1 MEKIELEIAQISHS
15 IAHTN
20 SFALLLVEKKGV
32 RRLPIVIGGFEA
44 QAIAIGMEKV
54 PQSRPQTHDLFKNI
68 FEEFQLN
75 LVEVIINNLAEGV
88 FFAQLVCE
96 HNGKKVEIDSR
107 TSDAIALAV
116 RFNVPVYTYEF
127 IMDQAGIILE
137 GNAERERNIEE
148 EDAAT
153 TIEEESSAKK
163 DYTKMS
169 AKELQD
175 LMQKA
180 IDNEDYEKA
189 ARIRDELN
197 KRK

>member
-1 MEKIELEIAQISHS
+1 MKKIELEIAQISHS

-44 QAIAIGMEKV
+44 QAIAIGMEQV
-54 PQSRPQTHDLFKNI
+54 PQSRPQTHDLFKSI
-68 FEEFQLN
+68 FDQYHLKMI
-75 LVEVIINNLAEGV
+75 EVVINNLAEGV
-88 FFAQLVCE
+88 FYAKLICE
-96 HNGKKVEIDSR
+96 GDGKTVEIDSR

-116 RFNVPVYTYEF
+116 RFEVPIYTYEF
-127 IMDQAGIILE
+127 IMDQAGIVLE
-137 GNAERERNIEE
+137 GGTGSDAEKDINQLTEE
-148 EDAAT
+148 IKASAA
-153 TIEEESSAKK
+153 EA
-163 DYTKMS
+163 DYTKLS
-169 AKELQD
+169 PTELQD

-180 IDNEDYEKA
+180 IDGEDYEKA

>member
-1 MEKIELEIAQISHS
+1 MKKIELEIAQISHS

-54 PQSRPQTHDLFKNI
+54 PQSRPQTHDLFKSI
-68 FEEFQLN
+68 FDQFSLN
-75 LVEVIINNLAEGV
+75 MVEIIINNLAEGV
-88 FFAQLVCE
+88 FFAKLVCE
-96 HNGKKVEIDSR
+96 SNGNRVEIDSR

-116 RFNVPVYTYEF
+116 RFEVPIYTYDF

-137 GNAERERNIEE
+137 GNVNADADKVADDEE
-148 EDAAT
+148 EETDKAA
-153 TIEEESSAKK
+153 SNVDYAKL
-163 DYTKMS
+163 S
-169 AKELQD
+169 PKELQE

-180 IDNEDYEKA
+180 IDGEDYEKA

>member
-68 FEEFQLN
+68 FDQFQLN
-75 LVEVIINNLAEGV
+75 MIEVVINNLAEGV
-88 FFAQLVCE
+88 FYAQLVCE
-96 HNGKKVEIDSR
+96 QNGKIVEIDSR

-116 RFNVPVYTYEF
+116 RFEIPIYTYEF

-137 GNAERERNIEE
+137 GTAAQRTEKDIEE
-148 EDAAT
+148 VTEQT
-153 TIEEESSAKK
+153 EKTSGRL
-163 DYTKMS
+163 DYTKLS

-180 IDNEDYEKA
+180 IEGEDYEKA

>member
-68 FEEFQLN
+68 FDQFQLN
-75 LVEVIINNLAEGV
+75 MIEVVINNLAEGV
-88 FFAQLVCE
+88 FYAQLVCE
-96 HNGKKVEIDSR
+96 QNGKIVEIDSR

-116 RFNVPVYTYEF
+116 RFEIPIYTYEF

-137 GNAERERNIEE
+137 GTAAQRTEKDIEE
-148 EDAAT
+148 VTEQT
-153 TIEEESSAKK
+153 EKTSGKL
-163 DYTKMS
+163 DYTKLS

-180 IDNEDYEKA
+180 IEGEDYEKA

>member
-1 MEKIELEIAQISHS
+1 MKKIELEIAQISHS

-54 PQSRPQTHDLFKNI
+54 PQSRPQTHDLFKSI
-68 FEEFQLN
+68 FDQFSLN
-75 LVEVIINNLAEGV
+75 MVEIIINNLAEGV
-88 FFAQLVCE
+88 FFAKLVCE
-96 HNGKKVEIDSR
+96 FNGNRVEIDSR

-116 RFNVPVYTYEF
+116 RFEVPIYTYDF

-137 GNAERERNIEE
+137 GNVNADADKVADDVEE
-148 EDAAT
+148 ETDKAA
-153 TIEEESSAKK
+153 SNVDYAKL
-163 DYTKMS
+163 S
-169 AKELQD
+169 PKELQE

-180 IDNEDYEKA
+180 IDGEDYEKA

>member
-1 MEKIELEIAQISHS
+1 MKKIELEIAQISHS

-54 PQSRPQTHDLFKNI
+54 PQSRPQTHDLFKSF
-68 FEEFQLN
+68 FEQFNLN
-75 LVEVIINNLAEGV
+75 MIEVVINNLAEGV
-88 FFAQLVCE
+88 FYAKLICKGD
-96 HNGKKVEIDSR
+96 GKTIEIDSR

-116 RFNVPVYTYEF
+116 RFDVPIYTYEF
-127 IMDQAGIILE
+127 IMDQAGIVLE
-137 GNAERERNIEE
+137 GNAAADAEQDIEQLAE
-148 EDAAT
+148 ELKAS
-153 TIEEESSAKK
+153 ES
-163 DYTKMS
+163 DYTKLNPT
-169 AKELQD
+169 ELQS

-180 IDNEDYEKA
+180 IDGEDYEKA